1 MDQSLK
7 ELDLQRGDLLR
18 VEWVDIA
25 EDSAGN
31 PATAQLAR
39 RTSYGL
45 YWSVQDSFGVPCL
58 VTTTT
63 VDHDVQGQNGYT
75 IYPMGCIRDVQVIK
89 RARRPRARKPKKAAS
104 EKSASEKLALVV
116 GLPGSGHGGSP
127 SA

>member
-1 MDQSLK
+1 MDRPLEQLG
-7 ELDLQRGDLLR
+7 LQRGDLIR

-25 EDSAGN
+25 EEPSGN

-45 YWSVQDSFGVPCL
+45 FWGLQDSFSLACL

-75 IYPMGCIRDVQVIK
+75 IYPLGCVADVQIIK
-89 RARRPRARKPKKAAS
+89 RSRRPRTTRARKRKPD
-104 EKSASEKLALVV
+104 AL
-116 GLPGSGHGGSP
+116 GGSGADGGSGP
-127 SA
+127 KETPA